1 MFETIKQWLIDSYN
15 ELFWEWNSSD
25 LYGGDDWKSFNIK
38 NFILFILFLIYGI
51 SILYLY
57 IK

>member
-1 MFETIKQWLIDSYN
+1 MFETIKQWLIDCYN
-15 ELFWEWNSSD
+15 ELFWNWNSSD
-25 LYGGDDWKSFNIK
+25 SYGGGWESFNIK

-51 SILYLY
+51 SIIYLY